1 MKKVLITTGGTG
13 GHIYPALTI
22 ARELREKENNVV
34 FVGSDYR
41 MEKDIIPENN
51 FKYIGLT
58 IRPFKTLS
66 SFWLLFKAIIK
77 SLKIIK
83 KEKPDII
90 IGFGN
95 YITVPVLVA
104 GILKRTDIYLQEQ
117 NVEMGMANKLFY
129 RFSKKIFLSFEKT
142 FNNIPL
148 KYTGKAILT
157 GNPIRKEFHIL
168 DKKEEREKLKVTQN
182 EKILLILGGS
192 LGAKSINEAVL
203 KNWDKLL
210 KNSNVRIYW
219 GTGKNNY
226 KEINEKIRKRKQ
238 NDVIKPYFE
247 NIGEVMS
254 ASDLM
259 IGRAGATIISELI
272 ELQKPSILIPHE
284 SVGQMENARILEK
297 NKSSKIYKNKEVE
310 KAIREALILIN
321 DDEILKK
328 MSCNLK
334 RMKMGNAK
342 DKIINELEIWRNR

>member
-22 ARELREKENNVV
+22 AKELREKEKEVL

-41 MEKDIIPENN
+41 MEKEIIPENN
-51 FKYIGLT
+51 FKYIGLP
-58 IRPFKTLS
+58 IRPFKNLS
-66 SFWLLFKAIIK
+66 SLWLLLKAIIK
-77 SLKIIK
+77 SLKIIR

-95 YITVPVLVA
+95 YITVPVLIA
-104 GILKRTDIYLQEQ
+104 GILKRKDIYLQEQ

-129 RFSKKIFLSFEKT
+129 KFSKKTFLSFEKT
-142 FNNIPL
+142 FNSIPL
-148 KYTGKAILT
+148 KYSEKVILT

-168 DKKEEREKLKVTQN
+168 DKKEEREKLKVKKD

-192 LGAKSINEAVL
+192 LGAKNINDVIL
-203 KNWDKLL
+203 NNWERLL
-210 KNSNVRIYW
+210 KVSNVRIYW
-219 GTGKNNY
+219 GTGKNNF
-226 KEINEKIRKRKQ
+226 KEINEKITKRKQ
-238 NDVIKPYFE
+238 NDVIKPYFK
-247 NIGEVMS
+247 NIGEVMA

-297 NKSSKIYKNKEVE
+297 NKSSKIYRNKDVE
-310 KAIREALILIN
+310 KAINEALILIN
-321 DDEILKK
+321 DDEELKK
-328 MSCNLK
+328 MSYNLK
-334 RMKMGNAK
+334 KMKIGNAK
-342 DKIINELEIWRNR
+342 DKIINELGIWRNR